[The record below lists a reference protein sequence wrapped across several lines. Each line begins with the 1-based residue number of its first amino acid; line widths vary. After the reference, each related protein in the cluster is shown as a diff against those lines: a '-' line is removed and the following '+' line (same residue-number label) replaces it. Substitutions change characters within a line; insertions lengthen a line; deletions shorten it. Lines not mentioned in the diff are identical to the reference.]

1 MNITIRDGNTKIDV
15 TAIFGHPTYWPRRL
29 YANPWQFGLEHID
42 DADAASLLRGH
53 LMEMA
58 AKVRVEVSQELGDG
72 WTIVDFGLAD
82 KVTADHGHPTPL
94 AAYVA
99 WATQKAKEQA

>member
-1 MNITIRDGNTKIDV
+1 MNITIRDGNTVIDV

-58 AKVRVEVSQELGDG
+58 DRARFEVSREFDDHWVGIDYSN
-72 WTIVDFGLAD
+72 DLAD
-82 KVTADHGHPTPL
+82 LSGAYPTPL

-99 WATQKAKEQA
+99 WATQRAKESK

>member
-1 MNITIRDGNTKIDV
+1 MTTIRDGNTVIDV

-53 LMEMA
+53 LMEMS
-58 AKVRVEVSQELGDG
+58 RREN
-72 WTIVDFGLAD
+72 LAFTSSPSASFVID
-82 KVTADHGHPTPL
+82 AVGANTWEGPTPL

-99 WATQKAKEQA
+99 WATQRAKEQA